1 MLKRAA
7 AWEILMTRYFEYH
20 DQKIIDF
27 LVFFIYIIVQNTEYF
42 TRYKTTLSHIITN

>member
-1 MLKRAA
+1 
-7 AWEILMTRYFEYH
+7 MTK
-20 DQKIIDF
+20 KIIDF